1 MLAWEDTAPMLAALA
16 ALVLAAGNAPSL
28 HDARPVVALLP
39 LRPLGVPVEL
49 VRALQV
55 TLQNELANLPEARL
69 ASDKEV
75 ADQLHHEPD
84 CEAKITCAAL
94 AAGRA
99 GARQLIMGTASQLG
113 DAFML
118 DLKLI
123 DARTAQELRRATH
136 PVSGS
141 QDALIDVL
149 REAVVQ
155 LLAPARFVGAIQIDV
170 PGVPG
175 ALLYLD
181 GKLAGTTP
189 LEKPIEGLSPGL
201 HTVRVVAEGRAQEAS
216 AFVDVRFGAT
226 TRARMELQP
235 ILATVPTLALPQA
248 SSAVPDR
255 RKPWMRPVALTAL
268 GLGAASL
275 VAAIAFQA
283 KAYATAGDLNRRES
297 LNQLQPGDAAAFRE
311 VESDTHLARGFYL
324 TSAILGVAGAGL
336 LYWDLRAGGFHF

>member
-1 MLAWEDTAPMLAALA
+1 MLAALA
-16 ALVLAAGNAPSL
+16 ALVLAAGTAPPAR
-28 HDARPVVALLP
+28 DTRPVVALLP
-39 LRPLGVPVEL
+39 LRPLGVPPEL
-49 VRALQV
+49 VRALQT
-55 TLQNELANLPEARL
+55 TLHNELANLPEARL
-69 ASDKEV
+69 ANEKDV
-75 ADQLHHEPD
+75 ADQLHHETD

-113 DAFML
+113 DAFMI

-123 DARTAQELRRATH
+123 DARSAQELGRSTH

-155 LLAPARFVGAIQIDV
+155 LLAPGRFVGAILIEV

-175 ALLYLD
+175 ALLYVD
-181 GKLAGTTP
+181 GKAAGTTP
-189 LEKPIEGLSPGL
+189 LTNPIGGLAPGP

-226 TRARMELQP
+226 TEARIELQP
-235 ILATVPTLALPQA
+235 LLATVPAAALPGQPLA
-248 SSAVPDR
+248 NDH
-255 RKPWMRPVALTAL
+255 RKPWMRPAALTAL
-268 GLGAASL
+268 GLGAASA
-275 VAAIAFQA
+275 VVAIAFHA

-297 LNQLQPGDAAAFRE
+297 LNQLQPGDAAAYRD
-311 VESDTHLARGFYL
+311 VESDTHLARGFYV
-324 TSAILGVAGAGL
+324 TSAILAAAGAAL
-336 LYWDLRAGGFHF
+336 LYWDLRSGGFRF